1 MLNYGIR
8 GERLKKIGLCAAFV
22 LVVASPEIL
31 HVAIAAPA
39 ARLAPA
45 AQTTNANTFVP
56 TCSANEVVDTRPDP
70 VWVGTSFAHDNCWA
84 PAMPSSVN
92 GAAASR
98 AQIVAAMAAEKRYN
112 ALAAVYQ
119 KCVSDFVVAR
129 NAEANNNKKPVD
141 EALNLIEDHRIT
153 TSDDNRK
160 KVAALTR
167 NAINDFNEF
176 GSQCDD

>member
-1 MLNYGIR
+1 VSRSNTW
-8 GERLKKIGLCAAFV
+8 KKVGLGAL
-22 LVVASPEIL
+22 LVA
-31 HVAIAAPA
+31 AIAAPEALHAVRA
-39 ARLAPA
+39 APQPLPAAFSAAPA
-45 AQTTNANTFVP
+45 AAKPFAAV
-56 TCSANEVVDTRPDP
+56 CKANEVADSRPDP
-70 VWVGTSFAHDNCWA
+70 AWVGASFAHDNCWA